1 MIVIKMKISN
11 LALMMW
17 GGGSG
22 ITSSSKL
29 VVYSYNLPN
38 SQHIYTFRVPC
49 CDVCYDFCI
58 KTMFGSS
65 LPPVVCKR
73 AHCLTYLLFVFVCAI
88 VVSNTYGIV
97 FLFYFSSSCVPYVAS
112 FYGLY
117 ILIIT
122 SVFSNVYIVHF
133 DYHFG
138 VL

>member
-1 MIVIKMKISN
+1 
-11 LALMMW
+11 
-17 GGGSG
+17 
-22 ITSSSKL
+22 
-29 VVYSYNLPN
+29 
-38 SQHIYTFRVPC
+38 
-49 CDVCYDFCI
+49 
-58 KTMFGSS
+58 MFGSS

-138 VL
+138 CSLTFIYNNIKTNVICNSCVTT